1 MAYPKSMTP
10 PTPHRVVSTA
20 KRRLWMPGANPL
32 TRELTAAILRSY
44 GLLEAPVPAGVLIHL
59 ARPIREAVRRR
70 AATLRREWKREQ
82 DLARYREALRLARI
96 ELRDRLTQADVSAI
110 LDALQ
115 GCWFAE
121 PWGVV
126 TRASQ
131 VEDAI
136 RLQGRDRKWHINGP
150 GLIRLLAQL
159 SYIESCALADAAE
172 RWWARVG
179 AGEAPDPAKALND

>member
-1 MAYPKSMTP
+1 MDGQA
-10 PTPHRVVSTA
+10 
-20 KRRLWMPGANPL
+20 
-32 TRELTAAILRSY
+32 
-44 GLLEAPVPAGVLIHL
+44 
-59 ARPIREAVRRR
+59 
-70 AATLRREWKREQ
+70 WKWEQ

-96 ELRDRLTQADVSAI
+96 ERQDRLTQADVSAS

-126 TRASQ
+126 NMASE

-136 RLQGRDRKWHINGP
+136 RLEGRDRKWHINGP

-159 SYIESCALADAAE
+159 SSSESCALADAAE
-172 RWWARVG
+172 R
-179 AGEAPDPAKALND
+179 